1 MDENTR
7 DPGYHVDNIR
17 RMLGE
22 AEEHAR
28 RDARL
33 VEEPRAKALFET
45 TVALGGTLTG
55 EHGIGIMKA
64 PYLPLEQSASVIA
77 LQERVKALFDPQGI
91 LNPGKIFPAHAGRY
105 HTAC

>member
-28 RDARL
+28 RDAGL

-45 TVALGGTLTG
+45 TAEVLGGLAKAY
-55 EHGIGIMKA
+55 EHYREGA
-64 PYLPLEQSASVIA
+64 EAAWQ
-77 LQERVKALFDPQGI
+77 R
-91 LNPGKIFPAHAGRY
+91 
-105 HTAC
+105 